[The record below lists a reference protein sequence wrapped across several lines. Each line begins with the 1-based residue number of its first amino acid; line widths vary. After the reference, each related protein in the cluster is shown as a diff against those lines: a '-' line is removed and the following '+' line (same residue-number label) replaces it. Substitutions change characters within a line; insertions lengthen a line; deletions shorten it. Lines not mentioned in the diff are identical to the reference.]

1 MNITNLRGVARLV
14 NHTAFKK
21 LAMDSNQSAYIRQ
34 LKKYSNWGCIEPE
47 SKPQILQDLI
57 DYSYE
62 LLVNNYRNEYVYKS
76 TLLNDFVLKH
86 HSLDNTIIL
95 NEFRIN
101 NSIADVVLINGTNKV
116 FEIKTELDNL
126 ERLESQVID
135 YYKVFSEVYL
145 VTHHSLYHKYAHFLQ
160 DTVGI
165 LLYTEEGNI
174 EEVKKAQVVRT
185 FLDIKTM
192 MATLRRAEYMK
203 LVKSLVGFVPDA
215 TPVYMYTE
223 CLKVLLQF
231 TPKEV
236 QVAYQEILKQR
247 ISKEKNLLI
256 NEGVFS
262 KSLNYSYYNLKI
274 NKKSYITLNNN
285 LNKKI

>member
-1 MNITNLRGVARLV
+1 MNIANLRGIARLV

-34 LKKYSNWGCIEPE
+34 LKKYSNWSRIEPE
-47 SKPQILQDLI
+47 SKPPILQDLI
-57 DYSYE
+57 DHSYE
-62 LLVNNYRNEYVYKS
+62 ILVNHYRNEYVYKS
-76 TLLNDFVLKH
+76 TLLNDFVLNH
-86 HSLDNTIIL
+86 YSLDDTIIL

-101 NSIADVVLINGTNKV
+101 DSIADVVLINGTNKV

-145 VTHHSLYHKYAHFLQ
+145 VTHHSVYEKHTPFLQ

-165 LLYTEEGNI
+165 LVYTEEGNI
-174 EEVKKAQVVRT
+174 EKVKKAQVVET
-185 FLDIKTM
+185 YLDIKTM
-192 MATLRRAEYMK
+192 MATLRKAEYMK
-203 LVKSLVGFVPDA
+203 LVRLLAGFIPDA

-223 CLKVLLQF
+223 CLNVLLQF

-262 KSLNYSYYNLKI
+262 KSFNYSYYNLNI
-274 NKKSYITLNNN
+274 SKKSYITLNNN

>member
-21 LAMDSNQSAYIRQ
+21 LAMDNNQSAYIRQ

-135 YYKVFSEVYL
+135 YYKVFSEVNL
-145 VTHHSLYHKYAHFLQ
+145 VTHHSLYHKYAPFLQ

>member
-1 MNITNLRGVARLV
+1 MNITNLRGIARLV

-34 LKKYSNWGCIEPE
+34 LKKYSNWGSIEPE
-47 SKPQILQDLI
+47 SKPQLLQDLI

-62 LLVNNYRNEYVYKS
+62 LLVSHYRNEYVYKS

-86 HSLDNTIIL
+86 YSLDNTIIL

-101 NSIADVVLINGTNKV
+101 DSIADVVLINGTNKV

-126 ERLESQVID
+126 DRLESQVID

-145 VTHHSLYHKYAHFLQ
+145 VTHHSVYEKYAPLLS
-160 DTVGI
+160 DAIGI
-165 LLYTEEGNI
+165 LVYTEGGNI
-174 EEVKKAQVVRT
+174 EEVKKAQIVNT
-185 FLDIKTM
+185 YLDIKTM
-192 MATLRRAEYMK
+192 MATLRKAEYMR
-203 LVKSLVGFVPDA
+203 LVRSLVGFVPDA

-223 CLKVLLQF
+223 CLNVLLQF
-231 TPKEV
+231 TAKEV
-236 QVAYQEILKQR
+236 QVVYQEILKQR

-262 KSLNYSYYNLKI
+262 KSFNYSYYNLNI

>member
-1 MNITNLRGVARLV
+1 
-14 NHTAFKK
+14 
-21 LAMDSNQSAYIRQ
+21 
-34 LKKYSNWGCIEPE
+34 
-47 SKPQILQDLI
+47 
-57 DYSYE
+57 
-62 LLVNNYRNEYVYKS
+62 
-76 TLLNDFVLKH
+76 
-86 HSLDNTIIL
+86 
-95 NEFRIN
+95 
-101 NSIADVVLINGTNKV
+101 
-116 FEIKTELDNL
+116 
-126 ERLESQVID
+126 
-135 YYKVFSEVYL
+135 
-145 VTHHSLYHKYAHFLQ
+145 
-160 DTVGI
+160 
-165 LLYTEEGNI
+165 
-174 EEVKKAQVVRT
+174 EEVKKAQVVST

-192 MATLRRAEYMK
+192 MATLRRAEYMR

-256 NEGVFS
+256 NESVFS

>member
-1 MNITNLRGVARLV
+1 MNITNLRGIARLV
-14 NHTAFKK
+14 NHTAFKN

-34 LKKYSNWGCIEPE
+34 LKKYSNWGGIAPE

-62 LLVNNYRNEYVYKS
+62 LLVSHYRNEYVYKS
-76 TLLNDFVLKH
+76 TFLNDFVLKH
-86 HSLDNTIIL
+86 YSLDNTIIL

-101 NSIADVVLINGTNKV
+101 DSIADVVLINGTNKV

-145 VTHHSLYHKYAHFLQ
+145 VTHHSVYDKYAPLLQ
-160 DTVGI
+160 NTVGI
-165 LLYTEEGNI
+165 LVYTEEGTI
-174 EEVKKAQVVRT
+174 EEVKKAQIVNSY
-185 FLDIKTM
+185 LDIKTM
-192 MATLRRAEYMK
+192 MATLRKAEYMK
-203 LVKSLVGFVPDA
+203 LVRSLVGFVPYA

-223 CLKVLLQF
+223 CLNVLLQF

-236 QVAYQEILKQR
+236 HVAYQEILKKR
-247 ISKEKNLLI
+247 ISKEKNISI
-256 NEGVFS
+256 NEGIFS
-262 KSLNYSYYNLKI
+262 KSFNYSYYNLSI